1 MDEELDA
8 LVEEVM
14 EGADVPSG
22 ECGADGPGGLD
33 VPSAAEPPSTPP
45 VTQTVVS
52 RRAFDFSGLAS
63 SGTCSFV
70 MSQHLE
76 LPSGTPYL
84 MLRVHDNSLL
94 SGATLTLHVDGYAR
108 RVQLDPKT
116 KKYVI
121 EGFEGEE
128 LTSLTLRA
136 DTTDTLLTSRL
147 REPLPSEATVRCT
160 MTSDGG
166 GGGSATVSVALAQ
179 APRRECVHGDDDGEL
194 DGGEPSSTNEA
205 AFEGVFGSVENPGG
219 TESR

>member
-1 MDEELDA
+1 
-8 LVEEVM
+8 
-14 EGADVPSG
+14 
-22 ECGADGPGGLD
+22 
-33 VPSAAEPPSTPP
+33 
-45 VTQTVVS
+45 
-52 RRAFDFSGLAS
+52 
-63 SGTCSFV
+63 

-76 LPSGTPYL
+76 LPSATPYL

-136 DTTDTLLTSRL
+136 ITTDTLLTSRL

-160 MTSDGG
+160 MTSDSG
-166 GGGSATVSVALAQ
+166 GGGSAWSQ
-179 APRRECVHGDDDGEL
+179 AKRREGRITTLTWVVRGENEGREHEGR
-194 DGGEPSSTNEA
+194 GGEGLLLP
-205 AFEGVFGSVENPGG
+205 
-219 TESR
+219 R